1 MRLERPS
8 MKWKE
13 EHAAYRN
20 EWDEDRM
27 IPSSFNWD
35 EGIPYETYLEELA
48 LREAGHGKW
57 LPCTNYFLVD
67 DTQRVVG
74 MIDIR
79 HDLNEYL
86 HQVGGHIG
94 YGIRPS
100 ERRKGYA
107 TWMLSEALKVT
118 DTLGISSVLITCN
131 EDNVGSAKTI
141 QKNGG
146 IEDGSFTEEDGTVVR
161 RFWIKKD

>member
-8 MKWKE
+8 LKWKE
-13 EHAAYRN
+13 EHIAYMN
-20 EWDEDRM
+20 EWDESRM
-27 IPSSFNWD
+27 TPSSFQLE
-35 EGIPYETYLEELA
+35 EGSSYESYLEELA
-48 LREAGHGKW
+48 KREEGQGKW

-67 DTQRVVG
+67 DMDRIVG

-94 YGIRPS
+94 YGVRPS

-118 DTLGISSVLITCN
+118 DTLGINPVLITCN
-131 EDNVGSAKTI
+131 HDNMGSAKTI
-141 QKNGG
+141 QNNGG
-146 IEDGSFTEEDGTVVR
+146 QEDESFTEDDGTVVR
-161 RFWIKKD
+161 RFWIHR

>member
-1 MRLERPS
+1 
-8 MKWKE
+8 MKPIWLAKRE
-13 EHAAYRN
+13 E
-20 EWDEDRM
+20 
-27 IPSSFNWD
+27 
-35 EGIPYETYLEELA
+35 
-48 LREAGHGKW
+48 GHGKW

-67 DTQRVVG
+67 DTDRVVG

-94 YGIRPS
+94 YGVRPS

-118 DTLGISSVLITCN
+118 DTLGLNPVLITCN
-131 EDNVGSAKTI
+131 QDNMGSAKTI
-141 QKNGG
+141 QNNGG
-146 IEDGSFTEEDGTVVR
+146 QEDESFTEEDGTVVR
-161 RFWIKKD
+161 RFWIHR